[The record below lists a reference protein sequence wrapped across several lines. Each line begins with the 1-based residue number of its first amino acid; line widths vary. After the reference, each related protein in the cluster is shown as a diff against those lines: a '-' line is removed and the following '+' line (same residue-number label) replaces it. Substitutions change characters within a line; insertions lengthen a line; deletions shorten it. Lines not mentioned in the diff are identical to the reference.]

1 MMPDIT
7 MCEGTGCPR
16 KESCH
21 RFTAPAEE
29 YQSYFVTPPVKE
41 DGKCEMYWGDAAQ
54 DIYDSLSDI
63 VNGFRNT

>member
-1 MMPDIT
+1 MPDIT

-21 RFTAPAEE
+21 RFAAKPSE

-41 DGKCEMYWGDAAQ
+41 DGKCEMYWGDAEQ
-54 DIYDSLSDI
+54 DIYDALSDI
-63 VNGFRNT
+63 VNGIGNL